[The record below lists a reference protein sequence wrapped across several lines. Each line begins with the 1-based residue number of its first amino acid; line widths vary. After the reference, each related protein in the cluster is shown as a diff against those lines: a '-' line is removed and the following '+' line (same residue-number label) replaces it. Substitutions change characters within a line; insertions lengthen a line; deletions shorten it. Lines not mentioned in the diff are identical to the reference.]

1 MSEVLRH
8 IVGDVEIHW
17 YADQYLELIFESGDV
32 EQRDCAGLAGGN
44 GGEDVEVATFLII
57 TSHSRAKQLWGYEA
71 VGFDQALY
79 GSFFATDRIA
89 RLHGVYWPS
98 SAPQAEV
105 LHSAFADEADAREQR
120 YQAFPDSRIQGDGE
134 PSFDHKRQEKLF
146 PDRFEHNESPCPPIG
161 LSAVVTSG
169 L

>member
-57 TSHSRAKQLWGYEA
+57 TPHGRAIKLWEYEA
-71 VGFDQALY
+71 IRFDQVLY

-89 RLHGVYWPS
+89 RLHGTYWPS

-105 LHSAFADEADAREQR
+105 LHSAFADEADARGQR
-120 YQAFPDSRIQGDGE
+120 YQAFPDSRMQGVGE
-134 PSFDHKRQEKLF
+134 PSFDHKPQRELSLDLF
-146 PDRFEHNESPCPPIG
+146 EYHQSPCSP
-161 LSAVVTSG
+161 TR
-169 L
+169 